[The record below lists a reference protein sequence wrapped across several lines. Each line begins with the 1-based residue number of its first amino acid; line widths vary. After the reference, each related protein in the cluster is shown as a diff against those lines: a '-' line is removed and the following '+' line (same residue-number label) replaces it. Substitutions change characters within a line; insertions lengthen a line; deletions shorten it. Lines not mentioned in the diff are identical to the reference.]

1 MPTQKKTES
10 DSSRRQSSIGAQ
22 PEQDMTKFMEEIR
35 GMFKDSDRKMSSKLK
50 GMEEKFSSILAELK
64 DEIGEVKTG
73 LVQANTDILNL
84 KSQVDDVENSIEFH
98 AGKVDTIENKQ
109 EQKME
114 ELKKDL
120 DEKIEVLNKKIL
132 TIEKR
137 ERKYNLI
144 FHGIEE
150 DRKEKLYDK
159 MREFFVT
166 QLKIDQERANQIH
179 FSNGHRLQS
188 RNTGPKPIIMRFCYF
203 EDREYIL
210 SNAYNLAGTGKR
222 IMTDLPVVMKDER
235 ARLAKEAYGIRNNEN
250 LKTRIRDVGLDMV
263 LEVRKDETEKWRIRK
278 V

>member
-1 MPTQKKTES
+1 
-10 DSSRRQSSIGAQ
+10 
-22 PEQDMTKFMEEIR
+22 
-35 GMFKDSDRKMSSKLK
+35 MSSKLK
-50 GMEEKFSSILAELK
+50 SMEEKFSSILAELK
-64 DEIGEVKTG
+64 DEIGEVKMG

-84 KSQVDDVENSIEFH
+84 KSQVDDVEHSIEFH

-114 ELKKDL
+114 ELKKEL
-120 DEKIEVLNKKIL
+120 DEKIEILNKIL
-132 TIEKR
+132 TIEKH

-150 DRKEKLYDK
+150 DRKENLYDK

-166 QLKIDQERANQIH
+166 QLKIEQERVNQIH
-179 FSNGHRLQS
+179 FSNGHRLQT
-188 RNTGPKPIIMRFCYF
+188 RNTGPKPIIMRFCHY
-203 EDREYIL
+203 EDREIIM
-210 SNAYNLAGTGKR
+210 SNAYKLAGTGKR
-222 IMTDLPVVMKDER
+222 IMTDLPLIMKDER